1 MRTVR
6 GVIRPDGT
14 LGAEPMDLDK
24 TPEFAALGPGP
35 KYLWPR
41 LLGVR
46 LAEVPADGLSVPW
59 SEFEQHKLV
68 YYGLLNAGFNG
79 VTFFDGERL
88 YENVRLCQMD
98 GNGTDRCAPK

>member
-1 MRTVR
+1 MRS
-6 GVIRPDGT
+6 DGT
-14 LGAEPMDLDK
+14 RGTELMDLDT
-24 TPEFAALGPGP
+24 TPELAALTGPN

-41 LLGVR
+41 DLGVR
-46 LAEVPADGLSVPW
+46 LADVPADGLIVSW
-59 SEFEQHKLV
+59 SEVEQHKLV

-79 VTFFDGERL
+79 VTFIDGERL